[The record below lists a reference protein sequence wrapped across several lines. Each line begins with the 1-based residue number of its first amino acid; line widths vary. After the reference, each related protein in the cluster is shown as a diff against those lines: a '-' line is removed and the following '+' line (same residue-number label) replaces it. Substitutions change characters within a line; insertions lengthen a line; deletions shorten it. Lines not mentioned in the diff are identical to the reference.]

1 MPNQEKIIDKIRKLQ
16 TLAES
21 EDKLGNS
28 DAADLIQAKAQ
39 ELLIKYKLSHSDI
52 NKVQEFEPDFIPP
65 IMGKS
70 IVPNPFVRINSR
82 QKIRILWFE
91 ELAKV
96 VAEGY
101 FCKARVEQGDIWF
114 YGLDMDREI
123 AIYMFQ
129 KIAERAKF
137 LHDIEFAKLK
147 CVVGAARIQIGK
159 KKDLEPLPRIW
170 EGDKEFTDSFHK
182 GFREALAQ
190 AFLDNMNGD
199 VETFNKAKQDVED
212 YMKDNVPIEHFRS
225 YLDAGSY
232 IHSSIDSLVEKA
244 NWQYVINIGT
254 KYGSRVSKKVNSIAQ
269 QSTNEQLIITEQKNY
284 IGEVYALLD
293 NSASM
298 QERDKLPALKDG
310 IRSFASEAIAKG
322 QAVGLIK
329 FGEASTHLI
338 KPQLEVDKQFISVVN
353 GINGNEGATEMIPA
367 LKLAQAYFRNTR
379 VKRTILLVTD
389 GSPTDYEGRD
399 EVLKVANDIKRT
411 GIEIITI
418 GCGGANEEFL
428 KNLASDSKG
437 ELVAENDLRN
447 GMRRAAAL
455 LTA

>member
-159 KKDLEPLPRIW
+159 KKDLEPLPRVW

-199 VETFNKAKQDVED
+199 AETFEKAKRDVED
-212 YMKDNVPIEHFRS
+212 YLNNNPYSYWTNNYFGTQYIE
-225 YLDAGSY
+225 DPK
-232 IHSSIDSLVEKA
+232 VELA

-269 QSTNEQLIITEQKNY
+269 QSTNEQLIVTEKKGY
-284 IGEVYALLD
+284 VGEVYALLD

-329 FGEASTHLI
+329 FGEVSTHLI

-367 LKLAQAYFRNTR
+367 LKLAQSYFRNTR

-389 GSPTDYEGRD
+389 GSPTDFEGRD

>member
-159 KKDLEPLPRIW
+159 KKDLEPLPRVW

-199 VETFNKAKQDVED
+199 AETFEKAKRDVED
-212 YMKDNVPIEHFRS
+212 YLNNNPYSYWTNNYFGTQYIE
-225 YLDAGSY
+225 DPK
-232 IHSSIDSLVEKA
+232 VELA

-269 QSTNEQLIITEQKNY
+269 QSTNEQLIVTEKKGY
-284 IGEVYALLD
+284 VGEVYALLD

-329 FGEASTHLI
+329 FGEVSTHLI

-367 LKLAQAYFRNTR
+367 LKLAQSYFRNTR